1 VLVLLQEPELVLLQ
15 EPELVLLQE
24 PELVLLQGPVLVLPQ
39 GPVLVLPQ
47 GPVLGLARLGYRG
60 LEGGWLAR
68 ALWLVV
74 LSFLVRFFLGGL
86 FSLLRSGGHRRL
98 FLWLDVRIRS
108 AGVPR

>member
-1 VLVLLQEPELVLLQ
+1 V
-15 EPELVLLQE
+15 LVLLQE

-39 GPVLVLPQ
+39 EPELVLPQ
-47 GPVLGLARLGYRG
+47 GPELARLGYRG
-60 LEGGWLAR
+60 LEGGLSAR

-86 FSLLRSGGHRRL
+86 FSPLRSGGHRRL

>member
-1 VLVLLQEPELVLLQ
+1 LVLLQGPVLARPQ
-15 EPELVLLQE
+15 G
-24 PELVLLQGPVLVLPQ
+24 PELVLLQGPVLVLLQ
-39 GPVLVLPQ
+39 GPVQ

-68 ALWLVV
+68 GFWLVV

-98 FLWLDVRIRS
+98 FLWLYVRIRN